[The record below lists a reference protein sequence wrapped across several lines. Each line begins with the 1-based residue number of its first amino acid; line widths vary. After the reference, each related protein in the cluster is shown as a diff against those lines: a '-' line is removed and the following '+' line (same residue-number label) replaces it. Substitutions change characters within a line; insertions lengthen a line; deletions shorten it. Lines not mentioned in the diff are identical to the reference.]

1 MRYCEKIMIMLI
13 HTYDETHVDTAYLD
27 AMLNFLAKQDSK
39 LKRSLDRYKRDLD
52 IGKLTKT

>member
-1 MRYCEKIMIMLI
+1 MISLMLI
-13 HTYDETHVDTAYLD
+13 HTYDETYVDTANLD

-52 IGKLTKT
+52 IGKLRKI